1 MKIEKFCVG
10 LAFLLGVLCPCSFA
24 QVPQIVEGAARA
36 VGESTTQAM
45 AGNIG
50 RALVRQVPL
59 TAEEMAL
66 LPVNG
71 SPTHSICYQLVNEPG
86 IAEIDPTQKY
96 GQVTLTKFNLPL
108 SKMLS
113 HNIKWIHYNYGLT
126 LPEELFPNYARLDE
140 QASERWLRNV
150 VNNFE
155 KWAPHETEFLKY
167 LKREVY
173 QTIPWENYFPTEP
186 VDFIF
191 AGETHRD
198 YDVHQSIFQLV
209 KALRKRNPNRR
220 MIFATEYVGDTLEKS
235 TFADRPA
242 PVLLRTKEEL
252 DRALK
257 GRKGPTLQILEDVM
271 NLGIDIVGIEPDSAL
286 EDAFLKERGLTE
298 MTEAE
303 MENFYMFARSKV
315 IVKERNRKWVEHLE
329 DLHAQYPDALI
340 VVHGG
345 AAHMNR
351 NTLFSVPNLLK
362 EKSFVV
368 QNITMENLVYISPS
382 FYQEICR
389 TESPKSFDKAEA
401 KKVISF
407 KPEFYQLAPD
417 MQELY
422 KKAWGADVIVTFSD
436 ILPEHEREM
445 LNSLPKEESEGPRFI
460 GATSIEDLQR
470 QLKELEKKVNK
481 R

>member
-1 MKIEKFCVG
+1 MKIGNFCVG

-24 QVPQIVEGAARA
+24 QVPQIVEGATRA
-36 VGESTTQAM
+36 VGETVTNTM
-45 AGNIG
+45 AGNIS
-50 RALVRQVPL
+50 RAMVRQVPL
-59 TAEEMAL
+59 TAEEQAL
-66 LPVNG
+66 LPANG
-71 SPTHSICYQLVNEPG
+71 NPTHMVQYQFTGEPG
-86 IAEIDPTQKY
+86 VVRIYPTQRY
-96 GQVTLTKFNLPL
+96 GQVTLTEFNLQL
-108 SKMLS
+108 SKRLS
-113 HNIKWIHYNYGLT
+113 QNIKWMYINYGRT
-126 LPEELFPNYARLDE
+126 LPKDLFPNYARLDE

-150 VNNFE
+150 INNFE

-167 LKREVY
+167 LKDEVY
-173 QTIPWENYFPTEP
+173 QTIPWEKYLPTEP

-191 AGETHRD
+191 AGEAHNN

-209 KALRKRNPNRR
+209 KALRKQNPNRR

-235 TFADRPA
+235 TFADHPA
-242 PVLLRTKEEL
+242 TVLLRTKEEL
-252 DRALK
+252 NRALK
-257 GRKGPTLQILEDVM
+257 GRKGPVLQILEDVM
-271 NLGIDIVGIEPDSAL
+271 DLGIDLVGIEPDSAL
-286 EDAFLKERGLTE
+286 VDAFLKERGLTE

-303 MENFYMFARSKV
+303 MKNFYIFARSKV

-368 QNITMENLVYISPS
+368 QNLPIENLHRISPS
-382 FYQEICR
+382 FYQEICT
-389 TESPKSFDKAEA
+389 TESPESFVKAEA
-401 KKVISF
+401 KEVISF

-445 LNSLPKEESEGPRFI
+445 LNSLPKEESNIGGPRII

-470 QLKELEKKVNK
+470 QLKELEGKGQ
-481 R
+481 